1 MESPD
6 LAAVVEEIVGQA
18 AWRQGNNLAL
28 LISPVLTGKQT
39 MDWMA
44 YDVKPEGAAQLVI
57 HYEAVVP
64 RPRLYL
70 PLVLR
75 F

>member
-1 MESPD
+1 
-6 LAAVVEEIVGQA
+6 
-18 AWRQGNNLAL
+18 
-28 LISPVLTGKQT
+28 

-64 RPRLYL
+64 GPRLYL
-70 PLVLR
+70 PLVLG